1 MKFRIL
7 FLSVL
12 FFSTITYANE
22 CYRIKQ
28 ISPNHVIAQCS
39 SGKYVE
45 AYYQGRYW
53 FVGAEKY
60 TNKDDALRSACGC
73 K

>member
-7 FLSVL
+7 LFSVL
-12 FFSTITYANE
+12 LFSTSSYANV
-22 CYRIKQ
+22 CYEIKEV
-28 ISPNHVIAQCS
+28 SSNHVIAQCS

-45 AYYQGRYW
+45 AYYQGGYW
-53 FVGAEKY
+53 FVGAAKS
-60 TNKDDALRSACGC
+60 TNKEDALRSACGC